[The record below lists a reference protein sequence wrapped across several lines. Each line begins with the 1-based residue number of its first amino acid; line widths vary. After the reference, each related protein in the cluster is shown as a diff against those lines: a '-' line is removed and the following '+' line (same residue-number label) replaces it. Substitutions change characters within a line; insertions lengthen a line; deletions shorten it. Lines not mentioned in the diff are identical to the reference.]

1 MNLNL
6 FELKQR
12 CADVFNLSVLFSAQ
26 KDGRS
31 GKPIIKTR
39 TLCWAAVFQVILEIK
54 SVKGLEEW
62 MKSNPLA
69 QKLLPDHKQ
78 STPGSDSTILS
89 AAKGWSIDNL
99 QWMVNKVVL
108 KLKELGH
115 FTRKL
120 VTGREVRVCAL
131 DGSCFGNH
139 WMAVLSALG
148 EKITAPLDIVRYSKK
163 GKEIPAARKI
173 LKRLNRTPAKHFT
186 HCVVDGLYSVKEFLN
201 EVPETGLQW
210 IVKTTQENLGVIK
223 WAKNI
228 FEACSTLKKLEE
240 YNVELV
246 EAGDLKRKIDYRVW
260 LVKKVPWDEVDRT
273 LSVAKVEL
281 THRAGKK
288 KGAEESFW
296 IISTDEELNAVELR
310 ELALW
315 RWGIEN
321 NLFRELN
328 QTVGSKTKYI
338 KNGAAKHTLMWLWM
352 LGWTLFQWMRI
363 EFDGI
368 IQKEFPTIRVT
379 KRWLTEM
386 LKAYSYTKLAD
397 G

>member
-1 MNLNL
+1 M
-6 FELKQR
+6 
-12 CADVFNLSVLFSAQ
+12 
-26 KDGRS
+26 
-31 GKPIIKTR
+31 KT
-39 TLCWAAVFQVILEIK
+39 
-54 SVKGLEEW
+54 
-62 MKSNPLA
+62 NPLA

-115 FTRKL
+115 FNRKL
-120 VTGREVRVCAL
+120 LTGREVRVCAL

-148 EKITAPLDIVRYSKK
+148 EKITAPLDLVRYSKK

-173 LKRLNRTPAKHFT
+173 LKRLNKTPAKHFT
-186 HCVVDGLYSVKEFLN
+186 HCVADGLYSVKEFLN
-201 EVPETGLQW
+201 AVPETGLQW
-210 IVKTTQENLGVIK
+210 IVKTPQKNLDPIK
-223 WAKNI
+223 WAKKI
-228 FEACSTLKKLEE
+228 FDDCSTLKKLNE

-246 EAGDLKRKIDYRVW
+246 EAGDLKSKIDYRVW
-260 LVKKVPWDEVDRT
+260 LIKEVPWDEVDRT
-273 LSVAKVEL
+273 LSVAKVQL

-288 KGAEESFW
+288 KGNKESFW

-310 ELALW
+310 ELVLW

-328 QTVGSKTKYI
+328 QRVGSKNKHI
-338 KNGAAKHTLMWLWM
+338 KNGTTKHTLMWLWM

-363 EFDGI
+363 EFDEA
-368 IQKEFPTIRVT
+368 IQKLSTNIRIT

-386 LKAYSYTKLAD
+386 LKSYSYLNLSN